1 MSGARRP
8 RRPHWPLL
16 SAVLLAVLL
25 ACAAEHVTA
34 AADGGGDETC
44 AEEGSCGKEEAQD
57 GHDSS
62 EAAAEDDTPYV
73 CDFVE
78 GLDFYER
85 LGVPRDAD
93 ERAIKK
99 AFRKLSLTHHPDKV
113 KGKAEE
119 KECSQNHFIAISRAY
134 ETLSDEEK
142 RRKVAR
148 SVRACVRACVR
159 ERIGVWGWCAR
170 TGPHARTQQCVCARA
185 RVWVRGVARA
195 RARAPTHTLTQYT
208 KTHTNA
214 HTHTVR
220 PVWRH

>member
-148 SVRACVRACVR
+148 SVRACVRTCVRACVR
-159 ERIGVWGWCAR
+159 AR
-170 TGPHARTQQCVCARA
+170 VDWRVGMVRANRTARAHATMCVCARA
-185 RVWVRGVARA
+185 RVGAWGRA
-195 RARAPTHTLTQYT
+195 RACACAHA
-208 KTHTNA
+208 HTNTI
-214 HTHTVR
+214 HKNTH
-220 PVWRH
+220 